1 MSAAE
6 PGAAVTS
13 ISGATLEKAR
23 RELFEVPA
31 ERLTR
36 LAELRG
42 RIAEAEKG
50 SDLKGVVFARQD
62 DRFLLRFLRARKF
75 DVERSLQLYLNY
87 YKYRHKH
94 AHLLGEQSVSS
105 VEHVLRRDFFAL
117 LDTPTKA
124 GSKVLVV
131 FPRRVDLDKIPA
143 VDCFKTL
150 MLILDALMEDEET
163 QVHGIS
169 MIIECGGLSLFEVMK
184 ASTSEFARS
193 NVIFDLVQEAFPA
206 RFKSLHLVHQPWYIS
221 IVYKLAKPFIKPKF
235 KDRIHMNGSD
245 MAALQAQ
252 FSPEAQ
258 LPADF
263 CGSLPP
269 LSSSS
274 ILKLLEPSSG
284 SQGQP

>member
-193 NVIFDLVQEAFPA
+193 NVIFDLVQAFPA

-235 KDRIHMNGSD
+235 KDRVR
-245 MAALQAQ
+245 
-252 FSPEAQ
+252 
-258 LPADF
+258 
-263 CGSLPP
+263 
-269 LSSSS
+269 
-274 ILKLLEPSSG
+274 SG
-284 SQGQP
+284 C

>member
-1 MSAAE
+1 MSAVE
-6 PGAAVTS
+6 LGAAVTS

-23 RELFEVPA
+23 RVRDQRYGAVLSESACTVSVSSLQELFEVPA
-31 ERLTR
+31 ERLTT

-131 FPRRVDLDKIPA
+131 FPRRSGTHHLGYMA
-143 VDCFKTL
+143 V
-150 MLILDALMEDEET
+150 
-163 QVHGIS
+163 
-169 MIIECGGLSLFEVMK
+169 MIFVCAV
-184 ASTSEFARS
+184 
-193 NVIFDLVQEAFPA
+193 
-206 RFKSLHLVHQPWYIS
+206 
-221 IVYKLAKPFIKPKF
+221 
-235 KDRIHMNGSD
+235 
-245 MAALQAQ
+245 
-252 FSPEAQ
+252 
-258 LPADF
+258 
-263 CGSLPP
+263 
-269 LSSSS
+269 
-274 ILKLLEPSSG
+274 
-284 SQGQP
+284 